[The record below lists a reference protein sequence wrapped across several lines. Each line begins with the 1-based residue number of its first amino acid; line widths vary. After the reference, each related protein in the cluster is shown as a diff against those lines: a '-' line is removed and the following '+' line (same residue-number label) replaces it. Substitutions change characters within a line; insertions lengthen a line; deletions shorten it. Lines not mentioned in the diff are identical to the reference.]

1 MPNIRK
7 GSGYS
12 WSSNSKALAG
22 DDREQR
28 GFTVDN
34 LDTKQLND
42 AVNNYE
48 KVFITVREVLKYN
61 EQYCCDDE
69 NDRLSIA
76 QVVADTLRQGYLIR
90 KEGT

>member
-34 LDTKQLND
+34 LDTKQFND

-48 KVFITVREVLKYN
+48 RIFI
-61 EQYCCDDE
+61 
-69 NDRLSIA
+69 IA
-76 QVVADTLRQGYLIR
+76 RDILQSKPQDNTLQSAQDIADAIRQKGLI
-90 KEGT
+90 K

>member
-48 KVFITVREVLKYN
+48 RIFI
-61 EQYCCDDE
+61 
-69 NDRLSIA
+69 IA
-76 QVVADTLRQGYLIR
+76 RDILQSKPQDNTLQSAQDIADAIRRKGLI
-90 KEGT
+90 K